1 MKHLFTSYSIIVFAL
16 FLSACNDSN
25 SHDSPESK
33 LHDIKVNYSS
43 SDPEHTV
50 TDRHFYIYN
59 EADSLVQHISTSEKT
74 PTLSLP
80 QGKYKLIAFENI
92 GSSIKNTENL

>member
-16 FLSACNDSN
+16 FLSACNDN

-80 QGKYKLIAFENI
+80 
-92 GSSIKNTENL
+92 

>member
-59 EADSLVQHISTSEKT
+59 EADSLVQHISTSEKLQ
-74 PTLSLP
+74 PYPYL
-80 QGKYKLIAFENI
+80 KENI
-92 GSSIKNTENL
+92 NSLHLKILVQT

>member
-1 MKHLFTSYSIIVFAL
+1 MKHLFASCLIVIFAL

-25 SHDSPESK
+25 DSPESK

-59 EADSLVQHISTSEKT
+59 EADSLVQHISTSEKNSNPI
-74 PTLSLP
+74 PTSR
-80 QGKYKLIAFENI
+80 KI
-92 GSSIKNTENL
+92 